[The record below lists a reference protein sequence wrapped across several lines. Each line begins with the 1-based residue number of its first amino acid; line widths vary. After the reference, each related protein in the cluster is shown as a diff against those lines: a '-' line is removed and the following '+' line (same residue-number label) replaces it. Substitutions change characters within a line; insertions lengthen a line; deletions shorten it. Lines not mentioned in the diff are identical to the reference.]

1 MPNNFVNLPFILQGD
16 VPHIEV
22 LGQHVIVLNSVK
34 TAMEL
39 LDKKSSVYSDRP
51 VLPMCGELVGW
62 KRSLGFLSH
71 GDRFR
76 CYRKNMHRVIGSR
89 TAMEVYNPLEEVETH
104 RFLKRVLA
112 KPEQLQAHIRH
123 AAGAIILRISYGYD
137 VEENDD
143 PFVDLADRGVDQLS
157 RSTAPSC
164 LHVAQ
169 VPEWFPGAGFKRLAR
184 EWRQTL
190 DEMVD
195 APYKFVDDQMAAGIA
210 PASFT
215 SNLLEVSALSAEED
229 RNVKRSALSL
239 YGGSDAK
246 KAQAEIDAIV
256 GTDRLPSFADRDS
269 LPYIEALVKEI
280 LRWNVVAPTGV
291 MHCVSEDDI
300 HAGHYIPK
308 GSVVIPNVWFMLHDP
323 RTYANS
329 SQFRP
334 EHFLDNDG
342 KDPEPEP
349 RTICFGFGL
358 HLADASV
365 WIFAV
370 MSLAAFDIS
379 KAVENGVEI
388 TPEVDPSTG
397 TISHS
402 KPFKRSIKPRSAKAV
417 ALIQQDVNY

>member
-1 MPNNFVNLPFILQGD
+1 MDMTWRRMMIPSSTLQTAAWTNYHGPPLLRAFMVDIMP
-16 VPHIEV
+16 
-22 LGQHVIVLNSVK
+22 
-34 TAMEL
+34 
-39 LDKKSSVYSDRP
+39 
-51 VLPMCGELVGW
+51 
-62 KRSLGFLSH
+62 SL
-71 GDRFR
+71 
-76 CYRKNMHRVIGSR
+76 
-89 TAMEVYNPLEEVETH
+89 
-104 RFLKRVLA
+104 
-112 KPEQLQAHIRH
+112 
-123 AAGAIILRISYGYD
+123 
-137 VEENDD
+137 
-143 PFVDLADRGVDQLS
+143 
-157 RSTAPSC
+157 
-164 LHVAQ
+164 AQ

-239 YGGSDAK
+239 YSGSDAK

-342 KDPEPEP
+342 KDPKPEP
-349 RTICFGFGL
+349 RTICFGFGRRLSRYDYRRHSRL

-397 TISHS
+397 TIRHACILS
-402 KPFKRSIKPRSAKAV
+402 RSRC
-417 ALIQQDVNY
+417 